1 MMGLFDGIIRD
12 CRIYDFQGFNSDGI
26 DIGEACQNCLIE
38 SNSIFYSSD
47 KGVSVGQGSTITL
60 KNNLIV
66 GCPLGIA
73 VKDADSFI
81 LVDQNTLV
89 NCGTGVAAYEKN
101 FGSGGGRAIVTN
113 SIFSNCEQN
122 ITNDSFSSITAA
134 YSLSDTTPLLGTQN
148 LLRDPIFADP
158 DALNFELTAE
168 SPCSQCRRSATSE

>member
-1 MMGLFDGIIRD
+1 MNFIDIGESRGPLFFQGGNIVLRDSLITIPLTGDGLNVKQGRAETLRCTFIGNQSPDTDAIDYDGVIDGVIRD

-26 DIGEACQNCLIE
+26 DIGEACLNCLIE
-38 SNSIFYSSD
+38 GNSIFYSSD
-47 KGVSVGQGSTITL
+47 KGVSVGQGSTIIL

-101 FGSGGGRAIVTN
+101 FGSG
-113 SIFSNCEQN
+113 
-122 ITNDSFSSITAA
+122 
-134 YSLSDTTPLLGTQN
+134 
-148 LLRDPIFADP
+148 
-158 DALNFELTAE
+158 
-168 SPCSQCRRSATSE
+168 